1 MLHLHRRKMRTY
13 CKNFNFTVKNCNA
26 IENKLILKLNAMH
39 LMYV

>member
-13 CKNFNFTVKNCNA
+13 CKNFNFTVKNC
-26 IENKLILKLNAMH
+26 IENKLILKLNAML

>member
-13 CKNFNFTVKNCNA
+13 CKNFNFTVKNC
-26 IENKLILKLNAMH
+26 IGNKLILKLNALH

>member
-13 CKNFNFTVKNCNA
+13 CKNFNFTAKNC
-26 IENKLILKLNAMH
+26 IENKLILKLSAML

>member
-13 CKNFNFTVKNCNA
+13 FKNFNFTVKNC
-26 IENKLILKLNAMH
+26 IENKLILKLNVML